1 MDSEN
6 ICETTPG
13 SNDQGKHEDNYASD
27 DAIPSS
33 MAQTLNRCSGDEQNR
48 TNLHRISNNP
58 ECWSSNRES
67 HQGIN
72 DDAIEQTNAYG
83 GRTLLK
89 DVQETLEGINVSMSQ
104 LQNADHGS
112 DGKMTHQRPKVMPD
126 VFDGKMPWP
135 QYLTHFETVGDLNGW
150 NDHQRAQYL
159 AVSLRGEACQV
170 IQLLG
175 CLGRIFFLL

>member
-6 ICETTPG
+6 IRETTPG
-13 SNDQGKHEDNYASD
+13 SNDQDKHEDNYASD
-27 DAIPSS
+27 DAIPPS
-33 MAQTLNRCSGDEQNR
+33 MAQALNRCSGDERSR

-89 DVQETLEGINVSMSQ
+89 DIEEGINVLMSQ

-135 QYLTHFETVGDLNGW
+135 QYLTHT
-150 NDHQRAQYL
+150 R
-159 AVSLRGEACQV
+159 
-170 IQLLG
+170 QLGILMDG
-175 CLGRIFFLL
+175 MTMNRHST